1 MDVIYLMQET
11 YKGMWKIFCNCLFS
25 SIYARLGRELLF
37 VQTPDHFL
45 GHVLL
50 KIFYHNNFNVTLLL
64 TDIHSNDRC
73 PPRITWQTTDSDY
86 VTVLFPYA
94 HETKQ

>member
-37 VQTPDHFL
+37 VQPPDHFL

-50 KIFYHNNFNVTLLL
+50 KIFYHNNFMSHYCSL
-64 TDIHSNDRC
+64 I
-73 PPRITWQTTDSDY
+73 
-86 VTVLFPYA
+86 F
-94 HETKQ
+94 TKMVDALQELHAKQLIQIM